1 MQRRYLQA
9 RYRTQQLLHALRER
23 PDSRTRRL
31 AESYLEQRGRALFY
45 RLSPRDQQHS
55 ARTAALLLR
64 SSACDQEL
72 IAAALLHDVGKGRQQ
87 IWQRV
92 LYVVLAAGW
101 PGLLR
106 RLARP
111 GAGWR
116 GALERAM
123 HHAAAGAR
131 LARAAG
137 YSERVVRLVAAH
149 HEHGA
154 NGEVAALQ
162 AADRRA

>member
-1 MQRRYLQA
+1 MQERYHQA
-9 RYRTQQLLHALRER
+9 RYRTQQLLRALNER
-23 PDSRTRRL
+23 PDSQTRRL
-31 AESYLEQRGRALFY
+31 AENYLEQRGRNLFY

-64 SSACDQEL
+64 SGACDSEL

-87 IWQRV
+87 VWQRV

-123 HHAAAGAR
+123 HHASAGAR
-131 LARAAG
+131 LACAAG

-149 HEHGA
+149 HECTESS
-154 NGEVAALQ
+154 EVAALQ